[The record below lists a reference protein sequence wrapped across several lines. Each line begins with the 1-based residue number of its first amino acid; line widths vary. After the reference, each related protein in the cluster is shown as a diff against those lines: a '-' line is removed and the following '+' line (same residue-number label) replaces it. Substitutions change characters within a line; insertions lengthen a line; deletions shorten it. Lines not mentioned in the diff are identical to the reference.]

1 MAELQEQ
8 VTTISR
14 CRLLTPQVLASLACS
29 LLLLDLSVSFSFT
42 TVVIGQLKNS
52 TGPLALDDGKAS
64 WIGSIAYICQPLG
77 AVSSGVL
84 TDLMGRKRVMLL
96 INLPF
101 LLGWVL
107 MATASSF
114 AMLCIALVLLGI
126 TAGLIEAPLSTY
138 IGEVCQPSIRGVMSC
153 MSSVMYQ
160 LGSLLVLLTGTLT
173 DWRTTAV
180 ICTSIPVVT
189 AVCLLLVPEAP
200 IWLISKGRIKD
211 AEKAL
216 CWLRGW
222 EHGSAV
228 LQELSEMVSYH
239 DSRGISSMVRCTQQY
254 GAQADHRN
262 PEFARVQGTAEPSA
276 FVNPSFVDDNNEP
289 VTDTIVRVDS
299 DTRSGLIQRAKE
311 MGRPT
316 TRRPLLLLVPFMFF
330 TAWSGYVAVKPFMIQ
345 VFTEF
350 QMPVSA
356 DWATVIQQVGGL
368 MGAVVLAAGIRRI
381 GKRPLSLVG
390 SLVTGLCTLL
400 LGVYALVELEAAK
413 KEDRALWLPWAPLLL
428 FAIMSFFYSSFGMV
442 PWVLL
447 SELFP
452 FRTRGFCTGVC
463 SASHYVFVF
472 AASKTFLLL
481 EGGLQLYGTFW
492 LYCAVNVTCFIVMY
506 FQLPETEGR
515 TLQDIERHFSKANTC
530 STDC

>member
-1 MAELQEQ
+1 MHINITNPTKLFLNDYTNFYIATRSKRYCLSPGCYQFCNSF
-8 VTTISR
+8 TIHNKVETVPL
-14 CRLLTPQVLASLACS
+14 CPQVLASLACS

-64 WIGSIAYICQPLG
+64 WIGKPGSVIAGSIAYICQPLG

-160 LGSLLVLLTGTLT
+160 LGSLLVLLMGTLT

-189 AVCLLLVPEAP
+189 AVCLLLWLSWLTHAQVPEAP

-222 EHGSAV
+222 EHRSAV

-254 GAQADHRN
+254 GAQANHHN
-262 PEFARVQGTAEPSA
+262 PEFAMVQGTAEPSA

-289 VTDTIVRVDS
+289 VTETIVRVDS

-356 DWATVIQQVGGL
+356 DWAT
-368 MGAVVLAAGIRRI
+368 
-381 GKRPLSLVG
+381 
-390 SLVTGLCTLL
+390 
-400 LGVYALVELEAAK
+400 
-413 KEDRALWLPWAPLLL
+413 
-428 FAIMSFFYSSFGMV
+428 
-442 PWVLL
+442 
-447 SELFP
+447 
-452 FRTRGFCTGVC
+452 
-463 SASHYVFVF
+463 
-472 AASKTFLLL
+472 
-481 EGGLQLYGTFW
+481 
-492 LYCAVNVTCFIVMY
+492 
-506 FQLPETEGR
+506 
-515 TLQDIERHFSKANTC
+515 
-530 STDC
+530 